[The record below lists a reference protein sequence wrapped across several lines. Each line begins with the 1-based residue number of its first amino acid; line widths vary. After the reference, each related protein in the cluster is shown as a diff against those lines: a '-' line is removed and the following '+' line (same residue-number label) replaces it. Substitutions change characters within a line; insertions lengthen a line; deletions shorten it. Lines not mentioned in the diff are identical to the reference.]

1 MFGIHLVLTLLK
13 NNHYLKKDLSFL
25 ADIFE
30 KFISTSLKNNLDPC
44 HYFSAPGLSWDD
56 MFKMTKVELEKISNA
71 DIHLFI
77 EVSMRGGISCASKRI
92 VKQIIN
98 IVQIMIKISLKNG
111 LLMLI

>member
-1 MFGIHLVLTLLK
+1 
-13 NNHYLKKDLSFL
+13 
-25 ADIFE
+25 
-30 KFISTSLKNNLDPC
+30 
-44 HYFSAPGLSWDD
+44 

-77 EVSMRGGISCASKRI
+77 ERSMRGGISSASKRI

-98 IVQIMIKISLKNG
+98 IVQIIIKLILKNG